1 MKSPRWDSVRYKL
14 FLGVGEDEI
23 KFGLMTHRWRMQ
35 IGCVPNR
42 RVVASNQ
49 LETVF
54 DGRTDRILSAIRRHV
69 IRLVSNEDALKSN
82 VN

>member
-1 MKSPRWDSVRYKL
+1 
-14 FLGVGEDEI
+14 
-23 KFGLMTHRWRMQ
+23 MQ

-69 IRLVSNEDALKSN
+69 IRLVSNEDALQSN